1 MLEDIYFLK
10 MIVEMKVLTVFFTRE
25 RCSTEISFG
34 WNKVSGCHTKATW
47 ATFVYVIMLLL
58 SIPRH
63 LLGNCRVST
72 WVRKAVYLFNIYSN
86 ISENIRNIQILIL
99 SRKMHS
105 LEISFASWPATL
117 LKLRLWHRRFS
128 VTFARFLRTSFFKEH
143 LWWLLLYLKQICT
156 LNESVWFKC

>member
-1 MLEDIYFLK
+1 MGNF
-10 MIVEMKVLTVFFTRE
+10 
-25 RCSTEISFG
+25 
-34 WNKVSGCHTKATW
+34 
-47 ATFVYVIMLLL
+47 FVYVIMLLL
-58 SIPRH
+58 NIPRH

-117 LKLRLWHRRFS
+117 LKLRLWHRCFS

-143 LWWLLLYLKQICT
+143 LWWLLLYLKRI
-156 LNESVWFKC
+156 LNYSNYSTVFYFVVYVCVCMIQMLVYHSFIGRFEVR